1 MKNRILHF
9 GWSFCV
15 ILAIYGCADE
25 LNLAPVSSI
34 SDANFWQTPE
44 QTEAFVNGVHARFRE
59 TTYEFILL
67 GELRADIFGTEPGVP
82 STFSGE
88 STEGRERMW
97 EQTLHQAYA
106 GVSNFG
112 GFYSNINQLNLL
124 ISKLNSTVEIP
135 EEDKGYY
142 LGIAH
147 GMRAFYYFHM
157 LRSWGEVII
166 QTEPTLSVDVGNLAK
181 AASSQE
187 EVMALIKEDIEN
199 SLSGF
204 GSDYGFKNRKGFW
217 SKAAT
222 LMLKGEVYLWTSHR
236 GGGSADATIARDAL
250 IDIQTNVPG
259 LSLLP
264 EFADVFASDNKGNAE
279 IIFAI
284 RHQLNEA
291 TLPIGSFVPQTS
303 LIVNFYD
310 SLEDRK
316 FDANTDNWGGVLRMP
331 VRVATFRKFDD
342 QDSRKW
348 TTIQPAYNL
357 VNGDYEIAGAF
368 ARKYPGEQN
377 AGVRQYTNDFPIYRY
392 ADLLLLL
399 AEAKVL
405 LGQDPSGEM
414 NEVRQRTFGSDY
426 NPSVHGYPN
435 QPIDAELLES
445 ILQERLFE
453 FIFEGKRWYD
463 LRRMGDDFVYAH
475 TAVLPSES
483 YKLLWPIDRNTLTN
497 NRSLEQNPGYA
508 EF

>member
-1 MKNRILHF
+1 MKKNILHF
-9 GWSFCV
+9 GWSICL
-15 ILAIYGCADE
+15 ILSIYGCGDK
-25 LNLAPVSSI
+25 LDLAPVSSI
-34 SDANFWQTPE
+34 SDANFWRTPE
-44 QTEAFVNGVHARFRE
+44 QTEAFVNGIHTRFRE
-59 TTYEFILL
+59 GTYQFILL
-67 GELRADIFGTEPGVP
+67 GELRADIFGTEPGSP
-82 STFSGE
+82 ATFSGE

-97 EQTLHQAYA
+97 SQTLHQDYA
-106 GVSNFG
+106 GVTNFG
-112 GFYSNINQLNLL
+112 GFYANINQLNLL
-124 ISKLNSTVEIP
+124 ISKLNSTAEIP

-157 LRSWGEVII
+157 LRSWGDVII

-181 AASSQE
+181 PASSQG
-187 EVMALIKEDIEN
+187 EVMSLIKEDLES
-199 SLSGF
+199 SLNNF
-204 GSDYGFKNRKGFW
+204 GGDYTFRNRKSFW

-236 GGGSADATIARDAL
+236 NGGTADAMIARDAL
-250 IDIQTNVPG
+250 IDIQTNVPS

-291 TLPIGSFVPQTS
+291 TLPIGTFVPQTS

-310 SLEDRK
+310 SLENRK
-316 FDANTDNWGGVLRMP
+316 FDANTDNWGGILRMP
-331 VRVATFRKFDD
+331 VTVSTFRKFDD
-342 QDSRKW
+342 QDSRKS

-357 VNGDYEIAGAF
+357 VNGNYQITGAF
-368 ARKYPGEQN
+368 AKKYPGEQN
-377 AGVRQYTNDFPIYRY
+377 AGIRYYTNDFPVYRY

-399 AEAKVL
+399 AEAKVV
-405 LGQDPSGEM
+405 LGEDPSPEI
-414 NEVRQRTFGSDY
+414 NEVRQRAFGASY
-426 NPSVHGYPN
+426 NPSVHGYLN
-435 QPIDAELLES
+435 QPIDAEPREA

-463 LRRMGDDFVYAH
+463 LRRMGDDFVYEH
-475 TAVLPSES
+475 TTVVPAES

-497 NRSLEQNPGYA
+497 NRALEQNPGYA
-508 EF
+508 QF